1 MAVWSNPAKNVPANT
16 GSGHL
21 KLCKIQQIMKWTEFE
36 ATLYWN
42 ENQHIEL
49 LYKLECSMYLHQH

>member
-21 KLCKIQQIMKWTEFE
+21 KLCKIQQIMKQTEFE
-36 ATLYWN
+36 ATLY
-42 ENQHIEL
+42 
-49 LYKLECSMYLHQH
+49 